1 MKRISIYFV
10 MSLTAVFMA
19 GCMEEDGIRYEEAR
33 FNAVTD
39 LEITRTELGEDLSVL
54 WQESDEISVFS
65 GNSYNNQ
72 LVLNTGAGTTEA
84 SFTTGQFYYDYDYDL
99 NYAVYPYSEDNQLYD
114 GNTVALNINWLQS
127 YKEGGFDSGMNPMI
141 AVSDID
147 DFTLRFRNVCGMLKV
162 SVTGDKKISYA
173 ALLGVNDEPL
183 AGPCRVDVNDMTVT
197 FGADAETA
205 VYLYCGEGVQLDPV
219 EPTDFWFVVPPVMF
233 EDGFGVYLNDIDGGS
248 MLCYRYK
255 PTEIKRNKVL
265 SMSTIAYVPDDQ
277 GDDDDDDNGDG
288 GDDEWKGVVET
299 GWESKDFH
307 HCSVAMR
314 FTADWCGYCPM
325 MATAFD
331 MAKEQLDGNLE
342 VLSMHADGGLYFA
355 PCYDLMNYY
364 RITDFPTGVIDG
376 RVLLHNYGEEYTA
389 KYTVEAVNE
398 TESMYE
404 TISGVNW
411 VSEIKDSEARVDLA
425 VYLKESGSYKIT
437 ALVVEDDVVAWQN
450 GGGNDYVHNGV
461 PRMAFTSIYGDDFS
475 VSDDNEVVKFTYK
488 GNIPSGCDKDNM
500 KIVVYIHKY
509 SRGSGLVDDYYIDNS
524 ASGQLG
530 GTENLVFDTDG
541 SGGTEDI
548 EQGEDIEM

>member
-10 MSLTAVFMA
+10 MSLAAVFMA
-19 GCMEEDGIRYEEAR
+19 GCMEEADIRYEEVH

-39 LEITRTELGEDLSVL
+39 QEVTRTELGEDLSVL
-54 WQESDEISVFS
+54 WQESDEISIFS
-65 GNSYNNQ
+65 GTSYNNQ
-72 LVLNTGAGTTEA
+72 FVLNTGAGTTEA

-114 GNTVALNINWLQS
+114 GNTVALNINWLQP

-205 VYLYCGEGVQLDPV
+205 VYLYCGDGVQLDPV
-219 EPTDFWFVVPPVMF
+219 EPTDFLFVVPPVMF

-277 GDDDDDDNGDG
+277 GDDDDDNGDG

-307 HCSVAMR
+307 HRSVAMR

-325 MATAFD
+325 MAEAFAI
-331 MAKEQLDGNLE
+331 AKERLSGNLE

-355 PCYDLMNYY
+355 PCLDLFSYY
-364 RITDFPTGVIDG
+364 GFTGFPTGTVDG
-376 RVLLHNYGEEYTA
+376 RAVVHNNDVETTA
-389 KYTVEAVNE
+389 EFTLRKVEE
-398 TESMYE
+398 TESLYE
-404 TISGVNW
+404 TVSAVSW
-411 VSEIKDSEARVDLA
+411 VSEINGDEARVDVA
-425 VYLKESGSYKIT
+425 AYLKKAGSYKIT
-437 ALVVEDDVVAWQN
+437 ALAVEDNIVAWQN
-450 GGGNDYVHNGV
+450 GAGNAYVHNGV
-461 PRMAFTSIYGDDFS
+461 PRMAFTSIWGEDITAS
-475 VSDDNEVVKFTYK
+475 EDNQVVKLTYK
-488 GNIPSGCDKDNM
+488 EEIPSGCDTGNM
-500 KIVVYIHKY
+500 RIVVYIQEY
-509 SRGSGLVDDYYIDNS
+509 NRGAGIVDDYYINNS
-524 ASGQLG
+524 ATGRLG
-530 GTENLVFDTDG
+530 GSVTLAESVEG

-548 EQGEDIEM
+548 GQGDDIEM

>member
-1 MKRISIYFV
+1 MISL
-10 MSLTAVFMA
+10 MTVFAA
-19 GCMEEDGIRYEEAR
+19 GCAEEADVQR
-33 FNAVTD
+33 KTVEFKAFTD
-39 LEITRTELGEDLSVL
+39 DTATRTELGTDLSVL
-54 WQESDEISVFS
+54 WQENDDISLFLGS
-65 GNSYNNQ
+65 SYNNR
-72 LVLNTGAGTTEA
+72 LVLSSGAGSTEGV
-84 SFTTGQFYYDYDYDL
+84 FTSGNVYFDNSYDG
-99 NYAVYPYSEDNQLYD
+99 NYAVYPYSEYNSLYD
-114 GNTVALNINWLQS
+114 GETVSLTMNRLQP
-127 YKEGGFDSGMNPMI
+127 YVEGGFGEGMNPMV
-141 AVSDID
+141 AKTDDIL

-162 SVTGDKKISYA
+162 SVVGKKKISYA
-173 ALLGVNDEPL
+173 VLMGADGEPL
-183 AGPCRVDVNDMTVT
+183 AGDALVNVNDMSVT
-197 FGADAETA
+197 MLDEDETII
-205 VYLYCGEGVQLDPV
+205 YLDCGNGVQLDPDV
-219 EPTDFWFVVPPVMF
+219 PTDLCFVVPPVVF
-233 EDGFGVYLNDIDGGS
+233 ERGFGVYLMDTEGGE
-248 MLCYRYK
+248 MLCRRLQR
-255 PTEIKRNKVL
+255 TEIKRNTVL
-265 SMSTIAYVPDDQ
+265 PMSVIRYVPDGED
-277 GDDDDDDNGDG
+277 DG
-288 GDDEWKGVVET
+288 GEDDGWKGVVET
-299 GWESKDFH
+299 GWEDKTFH

-314 FTADWCGYCPM
+314 FTADWCGYCPV

-404 TISGVNW
+404 TVSGVNW

-437 ALVVEDDVVAWQN
+437 ALVVEDDLVAWQN

-461 PRMAFTSIYGDDFS
+461 PRMAFTSICGDDFS

-524 ASGQLG
+524 ASGRLG
-530 GTENLVFDTDG
+530 GAENLVFDTDG